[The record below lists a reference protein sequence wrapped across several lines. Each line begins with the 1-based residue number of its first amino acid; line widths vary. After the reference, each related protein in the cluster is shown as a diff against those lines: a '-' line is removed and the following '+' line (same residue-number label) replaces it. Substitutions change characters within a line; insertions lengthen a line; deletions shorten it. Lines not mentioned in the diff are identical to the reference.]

1 MIRHYF
7 LKEMRFLA
15 TANLPLN
22 ISLHPKGKNGGLWK
36 K

>member
-7 LKEMRFLA
+7 PKEMRFLA
-15 TANLPLN
+15 TANPPLN
-22 ISLHPKGKNGGLWK
+22 IIIHLEGEIGEVWK